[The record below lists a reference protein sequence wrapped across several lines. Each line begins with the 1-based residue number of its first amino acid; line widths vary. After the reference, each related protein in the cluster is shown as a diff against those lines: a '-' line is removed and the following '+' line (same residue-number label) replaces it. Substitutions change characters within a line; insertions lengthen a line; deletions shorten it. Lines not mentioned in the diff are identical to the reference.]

1 MTASQEPT
9 TRAARDTL
17 TTQAARDTL
26 TTQAARD
33 TLTTQA
39 ARDTPTT
46 QAARDTPSVR
56 AARDTVTARAAQ
68 GTTTPGTGTTRGSGR
83 TGMWRG
89 QSPAQ
94 RSAVRRQQL
103 LAAGLEVFGTCGW
116 QQSTVRGI
124 CAAAGL
130 SERYFYESFAS
141 RDELLLAVYED
152 LNEREFA
159 MFSQAARQRLDDIAS
174 PDGQTLM
181 SVLHDALLAWFATFK
196 ADPRVARVRL
206 IEVLGVSAQ
215 IDERYRAHNRRIA
228 DSHQGSERP
237 LRARGPG

>member
-1 MTASQEPT
+1 
-9 TRAARDTL
+9 
-17 TTQAARDTL
+17 
-26 TTQAARD
+26 
-33 TLTTQA
+33 
-39 ARDTPTT
+39 
-46 QAARDTPSVR
+46 V
-56 AARDTVTARAAQ
+56 
-68 GTTTPGTGTTRGSGR
+68 RGSRR

-103 LAAGLEVFGTCGW
+103 LAAGLEVFGTSGW
-116 QQSTVRGI
+116 QQSTVRGL

-130 SERYFYESFAS
+130 SERYFYESFTS
-141 RDELLLAVYED
+141 RDELLLAVYDD

-159 MFSQAARQRLDDIAS
+159 MFSQAARHRLDGIAS
-174 PDGQTLM
+174 TDDQTLM
-181 SVLHDALLAWFATFK
+181 AVLHDALLAWFATFK

-228 DSHQGSERP
+228 DLIREVSALSGHVDETDTIVATVTTGLVGAATVIATDWYLSGFQLP
-237 LRARGPG
+237 LNYVIAAAEAIFRGVLVESREFAAGQRHP